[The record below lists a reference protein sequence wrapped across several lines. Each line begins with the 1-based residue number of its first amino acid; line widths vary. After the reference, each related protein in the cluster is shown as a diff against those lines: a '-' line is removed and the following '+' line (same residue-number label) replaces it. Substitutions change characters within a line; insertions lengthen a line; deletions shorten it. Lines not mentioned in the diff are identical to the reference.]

1 MRPLKPFLRLEEFV
15 NENIK
20 VNEGSVKSFDMAI
33 DELIA
38 NVKRGYGWIDP
49 DYTFDALEAIDD
61 EIDWKSFKSIKDE
74 VYSRLIKAGILFYSD
89 DENPEQRGI
98 KVTNLNQLGESE
110 EIDESALSALKS
122 AGDMVLGIVGFK
134 LVTKLTKSIFGTI
147 DLKLT
152 KDPVKLKELAEKV
165 HDRAVYQDKKNASKA
180 SLWLNSVKS
189 KIDKGEIKNG
199 LDIFKESTTLDKT
212 DMAKFAYGPKWFDFN
227 YINEDVK
234 GFVDAN
240 LLNDVKDLRKG
251 SSVKIDALDYT
262 RRGDNDNITCI
273 RPDGNKM
280 EILKKMLT
288 VKL

>member
-20 VNEGSVKSFDMAI
+20 IEDSVNEGSVKSFDMAI
-33 DELIA
+33 DQLIA
-38 NVKRGYGWIDP
+38 NVKDGYGWIDP

-74 VYSRLIKAGILFYSD
+74 VYNRLIKAGILFYSD
-89 DENPEQRGI
+89 DENPEQRGT
-98 KVTNLNQLGESE
+98 KVTNLNQLGES
-110 EIDESALSALKS
+110 
-122 AGDMVLGIVGFK
+122 VV
-134 LVTKLTKSIFGTI
+134 
-147 DLKLT
+147 
-152 KDPVKLKELAEKV
+152 
-165 HDRAVYQDKKNASKA
+165 
-180 SLWLNSVKS
+180 
-189 KIDKGEIKNG
+189 
-199 LDIFKESTTLDKT
+199 
-212 DMAKFAYGPKWFDFN
+212 
-227 YINEDVK
+227 NEDVK

-262 RRGDNDNITCI
+262 RRGDNDSITCI

>member
-1 MRPLKPFLRLEEFV
+1 
-15 NENIK
+15 
-20 VNEGSVKSFDMAI
+20 
-33 DELIA
+33 
-38 NVKRGYGWIDP
+38 
-49 DYTFDALEAIDD
+49 
-61 EIDWKSFKSIKDE
+61 
-74 VYSRLIKAGILFYSD
+74 
-89 DENPEQRGI
+89 
-98 KVTNLNQLGESE
+98 
-110 EIDESALSALKS
+110 
-122 AGDMVLGIVGFK
+122 MVLGIVGFK
-134 LVTKLTKSIFGTI
+134 LFTKITKSIFGTVE
-147 DLKLT
+147 LKLT
-152 KDPVKLKELAEKV
+152 KDPVKLKELAKKV
-165 HDRAVYQDKKNASKA
+165 HDRAVYQDKKNAEKA
-180 SLWLNSVKS
+180 SLWLNAVKS

-199 LDIFKESTTLDKT
+199 LDIFKESTSLDKT
-212 DMAKFAYGPKWFDFN
+212 DIAKFAYGPVWFDFNN